1 MNARA
6 IEPPRQ
12 AGAPNLS
19 VQAHSVARAL
29 NLIGD
34 RWTLLLL
41 YCLFLGQGRFSD
53 LLEMTGMARSVLSKR
68 LQRLEEAGLLRR
80 RRYQQHPPRDEYL
93 LTERGAD
100 LHDVACAVIAWDR
113 RWHYDARSPMHRLR
127 HVGCG
132 REFTPQQRCAACGE
146 AIHARE
152 VEWRAGPGAGLDPH
166 PGARAHRRSSIA
178 AEDIAATQPL
188 MQRSF
193 EILGDR
199 WTAMTVAAAFYR
211 HRRFGEFQEAL
222 GIASN
227 ILSER
232 LARLVE
238 LEVLERG
245 DEARDGYRLTDQGLD
260 LFPIIVALL
269 RWGDRWLAGRK
280 GPPLLLFHRSCGQP
294 LVPVVGCD
302 RCGEEVGQGEMRLSG
317 AMRKRLLGDAASAP
331 SPAGGRG
338 S

>member
-1 MNARA
+1 MNAA
-6 IEPPRQ
+6 PRDKLPSVP
-12 AGAPNLS
+12 APNLS
-19 VQAHSVARAL
+19 VQAHSVSRAL

-41 YCLFLGQGRFSD
+41 YCLFLGQGRFSE
-53 LLEMTGMARSVLSKR
+53 LLEMTGMARSVLAKR
-68 LQRLEEAGLLRR
+68 LQRLEEAGLLCR

-100 LHDVACAVIAWDR
+100 LHDVACAIIAWDR

-127 HVGCG
+127 HSTCG
-132 REFTPQQRCAACGE
+132 REFTPLQCCAACGE
-146 AIHARE
+146 PVHARE
-152 VEWRAGPGAGLDPH
+152 VDWRPGPGAGLDPH

-211 HRRFGEFQEAL
+211 HRRFGEFQDAL

-238 LEVLERG
+238 LEVLTRG
-245 DEARDGYRLTDQGLD
+245 DEARDGYRLTEQGLD

-269 RWGDRWLAGRK
+269 RWGDRWLAGRR
-280 GPPLLLFHRSCGQP
+280 GPPLSLFHRHCGQL
-294 LVPVVGCD
+294 LVPVVACD
-302 RCGEEVGQGEMRLSG
+302 RCGEAVEPGEMRLSG
-317 AMRKRLLGDAASAP
+317 AMRKRLLG
-331 SPAGGRG
+331 
-338 S
+338 